1 MMHTTRTSTTKYLKI
16 KFKHVGGAGSS
27 TTDVLAIFILAG
39 VVSPFFLLATGP
51 PGGRAGTH
59 SSGFNYSIVL
69 VTKSKSHNFG
79 SSDTYSKANKSE
91 NTIQIQDASTSPE
104 FTILYNSEYTSL

>member
-1 MMHTTRTSTTKYLKI
+1 M
-16 KFKHVGGAGSS
+16 GGAGSS

-51 PGGRAGTH
+51 AWGPGLTLL
-59 SSGFNYSIVL
+59 VL
-69 VTKSKSHNFG
+69 IIPLFLSQNQNRTTSEAPTR
-79 SSDTYSKANKSE
+79 TYSKANKSE